1 MPFSPPLIRNP
12 SGDVIEP
19 GAGSRRGPSTA
30 KLCGKPL
37 NIDVEK
43 ENILL
48 TRGGRGGRIQWV
60 L

>member
-1 MPFSPPLIRNP
+1 M
-12 SGDVIEP
+12 GDILVTQKLP
-19 GAGSRRGPSTA
+19 GDPAA

-48 TRGGRGGRIQWV
+48 TRGGGGGG
-60 L
+60 